1 MNDIA
6 ILRHARGQWGRWV
19 SLVTLMAMHAAAG
32 AAELPVKQGLL
43 LWLDASTQAAERQR
57 AALPPL
63 LPGQGADLL
72 LDASDQRAR
81 FVQPLAERRPV
92 LMTDGGAA
100 FLRFDGKDDFLFL
113 DRIKGL
119 TPELTLFVLAAPK
132 ANPGGYS
139 ALFASSTSG
148 GNDYTHGLNVDFGY
162 LGTERLS
169 HVSVE
174 SAGAAG
180 GKDLLVENLLGPA
193 ERPFGG
199 FHLFTIRSK
208 MGKDGMEFF
217 LDGLKSGSRDR
228 LESQIGLDRMV
239 LGARLFSNDPALA
252 PFVQGFLKGD
262 LAAVAVYDRAL
273 SEEER
278 LAVEKVL
285 LERMPALEAV
295 SAGIKGHGLETVANP
310 PAVQMLV
317 PGFEVEE
324 LPLKLGNLTN
334 IRYRHDGELV
344 ALGYDGRLHLLSDT
358 DHDGAPDKA
367 EVWWDKAPL
376 KGPIGLALLP
386 AGDARGEGVFVAS
399 KAKLSLLLDRDRDG
413 QAEEEIVVAT
423 GWPET
428 FHGVDTLG
436 VAVHPQDGS
445 VYFSIGCTNFADGYL
460 RDASGKSTYRL
471 DSPRGTVQ
479 RMSADLKTRETVA
492 TGVRF
497 LCALA
502 FNRQG
507 DLFATEQ
514 EGATWLPNGNPLDEL
529 LHIVPGRHYGF
540 PPRHPRHLP
549 DVIDEPAVMEYGPQ
563 HQSTCGMVF
572 NEGVNGGPSFGPA
585 HWQGDALVCGESR
598 GKLWRTKLAKTQEGY
613 VAQSQLIAC
622 LNALTVDACVS
633 PLGDLLVACHTGPPD
648 WGTGP
653 AGEGRLFRLKWTQP
667 ELPQPVT
674 AWAAAPDEFRI
685 AFDRP
690 LVAADWRNLK
700 EKVRIEAGTYVS
712 AGDRFET
719 MRPGYQVVRDQLASP
734 RRWVEVSSLLLT
746 GDGRTLILKI
756 PPQTEPVNYAVTLP
770 IPESWRIAS
779 PFAQAPE
786 MDLLVTL
793 NGVEARSGE
802 GAAGPGV
809 ILPQVSLAVSQAL
822 TKGSADHEA
831 FFAGGGKEVGWRSR
845 VKVDNIFQPATQPGS
860 ALDWDIG
867 ADAFANRRM
876 LVRQVSP
883 ENLIQPAGPA
893 GSILKETEGSLT
905 DLSLTVPTGGRLIF
919 KLGDHVRPVSPHRLF
934 VPWMS
939 PAAPVGTPAAA
950 VARTDVK
957 GNWLHGRRLFF
968 GRSTC
973 STCHT
978 LRGEGM
984 AFGPDLSNLI
994 HRDRH
999 SVLADIV
1006 KPSATINPD
1015 HAATQFTLKNGSQ
1028 AAGIIVS
1035 SGAGKVTIS
1044 LPAGMRQ
1051 ELLLDDIVSS
1061 SPLKASLMPEGLHAS
1076 LNETEME
1083 DLLTFLLTVPLEP
1096 SHITRLDPGPPP
1108 ARPMAEI
1115 TPHLPAPGTVAAA
1128 SRPLRILL
1136 SAGKKD
1142 HGLNEHDYPLWLD
1155 RWSKLLGL
1163 ADNVTVATCMD
1174 FPSRELLESADVV
1187 VFHSSNAGWDL
1198 RAAMLLDEFQQ
1209 RGGGLVYL
1217 HWSIEGH
1224 QHARELADR
1233 VGLAFSFSAFRHGVM
1248 DLTFTSVRH
1257 PVTAGFDAPIQFID
1271 ESYWRLHGD
1280 TSRFS
1285 ILGTSLED
1293 QEPRPQLW
1301 SREQGGSRV
1310 LGCIPGH
1317 YTWTFDDPLYRI
1329 LILRGIC
1336 WAAREPD
1343 PHRLA
1348 ELSLVGAR
1356 LGP

>member
-1 MNDIA
+1 M
-6 ILRHARGQWGRWV
+6 
-19 SLVTLMAMHAAAG
+19 
-32 AAELPVKQGLL
+32 
-43 LWLDASTQAAERQR
+43 
-57 AALPPL
+57 
-63 LPGQGADLL
+63 
-72 LDASDQRAR
+72 
-81 FVQPLAERRPV
+81 
-92 LMTDGGAA
+92 
-100 FLRFDGKDDFLFL
+100 
-113 DRIKGL
+113 
-119 TPELTLFVLAAPK
+119 
-132 ANPGGYS
+132 
-139 ALFASSTSG
+139 
-148 GNDYTHGLNVDFGY
+148 
-162 LGTERLS
+162 
-169 HVSVE
+169 
-174 SAGAAG
+174 
-180 GKDLLVENLLGPA
+180 
-193 ERPFGG
+193 
-199 FHLFTIRSK
+199 
-208 MGKDGMEFF
+208 
-217 LDGLKSGSRDR
+217 
-228 LESQIGLDRMV
+228 
-239 LGARLFSNDPALA
+239 
-252 PFVQGFLKGD
+252 
-262 LAAVAVYDRAL
+262 
-273 SEEER
+273 
-278 LAVEKVL
+278 
-285 LERMPALEAV
+285 
-295 SAGIKGHGLETVANP
+295 
-310 PAVQMLV
+310 
-317 PGFEVEE
+317 
-324 LPLKLGNLTN
+324 
-334 IRYRHDGELV
+334 
-344 ALGYDGRLHLLSDT
+344 
-358 DHDGAPDKA
+358 
-367 EVWWDKAPL
+367 
-376 KGPIGLALLP
+376 
-386 AGDARGEGVFVAS
+386 
-399 KAKLSLLLDRDRDG
+399 LLDRDRDG

-436 VAVHPQDGS
+436 VAVHPHDGS

-502 FNRQG
+502 FNQQG

-549 DVIDEPAVMEYGPQ
+549 EVIDEPALMEYAPQ
-563 HQSTCGMVF
+563 HQSTCGMIF
-572 NEGVNGGPSFGPA
+572 NEGVNGGPAFGPA

-598 GKLWRTKLAKTQEGY
+598 GKLWRTKLVKTPEGY

-622 LNALTVDACVS
+622 LNALTVDACVT
-633 PLGDLLVACHTGPPD
+633 PQGDLLIACHTGPPD

-653 AGEGRLFRLKWTQP
+653 AGEGRLFRLKWAQQK
-667 ELPQPVT
+667 LPQPVT

-690 LVAADWRNLK
+690 LAAADWRNLK
-700 EKVRIEAGTYVS
+700 EKVRIEAGTFVS

-734 RRWVEVSSLLLT
+734 RRWVDVSSLLLT

-756 PPQTEPVNYAVTLP
+756 PPQTEPVNYAVMLP
-770 IPESWRIAS
+770 VPESWRIAS
-779 PFAQAPE
+779 PVAQAPE
-786 MDLLVTL
+786 MDLLVNL
-793 NGVEARSGE
+793 NGVEALTGDGITGQS
-802 GAAGPGV
+802 V
-809 ILPQVSLAVSQAL
+809 ILPQVSLPVSQAL
-822 TKGSADHEA
+822 TQGSADHEA
-831 FFAGGGKEVGWRSR
+831 FFAGVGKEVGWRSR
-845 VKVDNIFQPATQPGS
+845 VKVDNIFQPVTQPGS

-876 LVRQVSP
+876 SVLWASP
-883 ENLIQPAGPA
+883 ENLIQPAGQA
-893 GSILKETEGSLT
+893 ESILKEAEGSLA
-905 DLSLTVPTGGRLIF
+905 DLALTGPVGGRLIF
-919 KLGDHVRPVSPHRLF
+919 KLDDHMRPVSPHRLF

-939 PAAPVGTPAAA
+939 PAAPAGTPAAA

-1015 HAATQFTLKNGSQ
+1015 HAATQFALKDGSQ

-1035 SGAGKVTIS
+1035 SGVGKVTIT

-1051 ELLLDDIVSS
+1051 ELRLADIVSS
-1061 SPLKASLMPEGLHAS
+1061 SPLKASLMPERLHA
-1076 LNETEME
+1076 LLKGTEME

-1096 SHITRLDPGPPP
+1096 SPITRLDPGPPP

-1115 TPHLPAPGTVAAA
+1115 APHLPAPGTVADT

-1155 RWSKLLGL
+1155 RWSKLLAL
-1163 ADNVTVATCMD
+1163 ADNLTVATCMD
-1174 FPSRELLESADVV
+1174 FPSRALLEAADVV

-1198 RAAMLLDEFQQ
+1198 RAAMLLDEFQK

-1224 QHARELADR
+1224 KHARELADR

-1248 DLTFTSVRH
+1248 DLTFTPVRH

-1271 ESYWRLHGD
+1271 ESYWRLHGNV
-1280 TSRFS
+1280 SRLS
-1285 ILGTSLED
+1285 ILGTSMED

-1301 SREQGGSRV
+1301 SREQGLSRV

-1336 WAAREPD
+1336 WAAHEPD